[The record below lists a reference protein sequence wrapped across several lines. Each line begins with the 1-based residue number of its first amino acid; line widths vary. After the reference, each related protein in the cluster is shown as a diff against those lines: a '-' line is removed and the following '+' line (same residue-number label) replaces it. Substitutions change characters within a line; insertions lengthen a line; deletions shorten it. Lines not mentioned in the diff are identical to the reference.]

1 MQVHNATL
9 LDISPL
15 LDLLSDMHQEAE
27 LEDVNW
33 IKVAHIVTDCI
44 ASGLV
49 LLAVTDEGDLAG
61 SIGGAIST
69 EWYADTPL
77 LGDYWF
83 FVRPE
88 HRTSPAAFKLV
99 KSWKEIAKKGDL
111 EIKMGHVLGSD
122 IDRKDQMF
130 EKLGFEKLGSMYRKE
145 KANGRDVR
153 PDG

>member
-88 HRTSPAAFKLV
+88 HRTAPAAVKLV
-99 KSWKEIAKKGDL
+99 KGWKEIAKKGDL

-122 IDRKDQMF
+122 MDRKDQMF

>member
-1 MQVHNATL
+1 VQVHNATL
-9 LDISPL
+9 LDISSM
-15 LDLLSDMHQEAE
+15 LDLLASMHQEAE

-44 ASGLV
+44 AHGLV
-49 LLAVTDEGDLAG
+49 LIAVTDEGDLAG
-61 SIGGAIST
+61 SIGGAVST

-83 FVRPE
+83 YVRPE
-88 HRTSPAAFKLV
+88 HRSTPAAFKLV
-99 KSWKEIAKKGDL
+99 KEWKEIANKGDL
-111 EIKMGHVLGSD
+111 EIKMGHVLGED
-122 IDRKDQMF
+122 IERKDKMF

>member
-9 LDISPL
+9 LDISSI

-27 LEDVNW
+27 LDNVNW
-33 IKVAHIVTDCI
+33 IKVTHIVTDCI
-44 ASGLV
+44 ANGLV
-49 LLAVTDEGDLAG
+49 FLAVTDEGDLAG
-61 SIGGAIST
+61 SIGGAVST
-69 EWYADTPL
+69 EWNADTPL

-88 HRTSPAAFKLV
+88 HRASPAAFKLV
-99 KSWKEIAKKGDL
+99 KAWKEVAKKNDL

-122 IDRKDQMF
+122 MDRKDQMF